1 MGRPLKH
8 LHANRLPV
16 VQNILEAVEPID
28 LLRVEHLL
36 SRLKDTKPEVIRA
49 IWRAG
54 SALHHSPW

>member
-36 SRLKDTKPEVIRA
+36 SRLKDTIPAFGRPIENIV
-49 IWRAG
+49 
-54 SALHHSPW
+54 LPLP